1 MKLNVYARDVKLV
14 DGCCLEIEAKD
25 AFGRKYTLHIWKD
38 GRAWNK
44 LKNLIQNTE
53 KEAERND

>member
-25 AFGRKYTLHIWKD
+25 AFGREYTLHIWKD

-44 LKNLIQNTE
+44 LKDIIQDAE
-53 KEAERND
+53 KEVEEG